1 MVGPLSKSDEYQ
13 RKAEECQRMA
23 DATSSDEQ
31 KRSWMSL
38 AEGWLR
44 MVTPTAKKQSAEQKF
59 DAAVRDKG
67 THQRWSD
74 KEN

>member
-1 MVGPLSKSDEYQ
+1 
-13 RKAEECQRMA
+13 MA

-31 KRSWMSL
+31 KRSWLSL